1 MLLFDV
7 FRYLSKM
14 LGIKVFLSWQV
25 PILFHYIHGYTTTAS
40 DAATATAIT
49 TITITNITTTAAAAA
64 AAAQNIR
71 SSRLFVMLFKI
82 GHVIIILSG
91 RNFQHEIQNI
101 FYGQQNKIQWFSV
114 GLFGWYK

>member
-1 MLLFDV
+1 
-7 FRYLSKM
+7 M
-14 LGIKVFLSWQV
+14 LGIKVLLSWQV

-40 DAATATAIT
+40 GAATATAIT
-49 TITITNITTTAAAAA
+49 TITIATITTTAAAAA

-82 GHVIIILSG
+82 G
-91 RNFQHEIQNI
+91 NFQHEIQNI